1 MNTLPQNL
9 DPSIIPLDN
18 GRNLIDQTISD
29 QEAQF
34 KAGQQSIV
42 IDQINTDHR
51 YDNVIPEEDENLHG
65 ESAFENVITQEN
77 IK

>member
-9 DPSIIPLDN
+9 DPSIIPLDT

-42 IDQINTDHR
+42 VDHINADNR
-51 YDNVIPEEDENLHG
+51 YDDVIPEEDENLHG
-65 ESAFENVITQEN
+65 ESAFENAFTQ
-77 IK
+77 

>member
-29 QEAQF
+29 QEA
-34 KAGQQSIV
+34 
-42 IDQINTDHR
+42 
-51 YDNVIPEEDENLHG
+51 
-65 ESAFENVITQEN
+65 
-77 IK
+77 